1 MAMDFQIIQT
11 SRKSFDNW
19 RDPPIR
25 KTLAKS
31 DTTDTT
37 NAGPGK
43 RIRNDVQKICNIS
56 FCKLWL
62 VKWHL

>member
-11 SRKSFDNW
+11 SRKSFDSW

-37 NAGPGK
+37 NAGPE
-43 RIRNDVQKICNIS
+43 IILKILFKNLYVRSIMVFLS
-56 FCKLWL
+56 AG
-62 VKWHL
+62 